1 MVQLWI
7 AIGTVE
13 WCVIGFIAAMAVV
26 AAVIKP
32 PQRHEAM
39 TMFLKGGMEPVCAS
53 TPAGEPELVIY
64 VSDRGPVITRRGFDG
79 LLRTGGS
86 SVALAVTVSGYDVTI
101 KERLVPGYGD
111 EFIGTVSFDASGL
124 RLRGNYHVQ
133 YISDS
138 LSRSTAFSLL
148 TRPGVRVV
156 RTLRQ

>member
-1 MVQLWI
+1 MVHLWI

-13 WCVIGFIAAMAVV
+13 WCVIGFIVAMAVL

-32 PQRHEAM
+32 ASRHEAM
-39 TMFLKGGMEPVCAS
+39 TMFLRGDMEPADGAV
-53 TPAGEPELVIY
+53 PADEPELDIY
-64 VSDRGPVITRRGFDG
+64 VTDRGPVITRRGFDG
-79 LLRTGGS
+79 HLRTDAS
-86 SVALAVTVSGYDVTI
+86 SVALAVTVAGSDITI
-101 KERLVPGYGD
+101 KERLVAGYGD
-111 EFIGTVSFDASGL
+111 EFAGDVSFDASVL

-148 TRPGVRVV
+148 TRPGVRVR

>member
-13 WCVIGFIAAMAVV
+13 WCVIGFIAAMAVL
-26 AAVIKP
+26 AAVIRP
-32 PQRHEAM
+32 ASRHEVA
-39 TMFLKGGMEPVCAS
+39 TMFLKGDMEPVCAA
-53 TPAGEPELVIY
+53 TPVGEPELDIY
-64 VSDRGPVITRRGFDG
+64 VADRGPVIVRRGFDG
-79 LLRTGGS
+79 LLRTDGS
-86 SVALAVTVSGYDVTI
+86 SVALAVTVSGYDITI

-111 EFIGTVSFDASGL
+111 EFIGDVSFDASGL

-148 TRPGVRVV
+148 IRPGVHVV